1 MSKYYIGAILKDKR
15 NRYLYK
21 VFGYK
26 KDRIGIKII
35 SDHLGDLIDE
45 KKAVQLYMRESY
57 LDDFTRFVINWQ
69 EELDKV

>member
-15 NRYLYK
+15 DRYLYK
-21 VFGYK
+21 VFDYK
-26 KDRIGIKII
+26 ENRIGIKII
-35 SDHLGDLIDE
+35 SDHFGDIIDE
-45 KKAVQLYMRESY
+45 KKAVQLYVMESY